1 MILKKAIV
9 GIFLIITALSVGICA
24 LKTVDKSCDEL
35 IYRLDALEA
44 ALKSEDDAETNRQS
58 VLLNALWEKKKTFF
72 HIFSNHSVTAE
83 LEKDLGKLMYFVE
96 TKDRKSTLEACRSCR
111 DDARHIKRSSEPSLS
126 NIF

>member
-1 MILKKAIV
+1 M
-9 GIFLIITALSVGICA
+9 GTFLIITALSIGICA
-24 LKTVDKSCDEL
+24 LKTIDKSCDEL

-44 ALKSEDDAETNRQS
+44 AIKSDDGVETNRQS

-83 LEKDLGKLMYFVE
+83 LEKDLGKLVYFVE
-96 TKDRKSTLEACRSCR
+96 TKDRKSALEACRSCR
-111 DDARHIKRSSEPSLS
+111 DDARHIKRSSEPALS